1 MAAASLWDKVKTS
14 AYNRLSETLTGEP
27 APGSAAAQEQEYNQA
42 LRARRLDQLRNPPQ
56 APTFAEQLGEFRQL
70 ADLTAEQQARSN
82 AERLKAMGAPT
93 ELDGRAVVNRQNIE
107 ARDALT
113 QNQLDLMRGKVSG
126 SRELQQPMLAHEV
139 DLARIDS
146 SDLAQILQAN
156 QAQAEQVLKA
166 QQSAQT
172 LPMLAGLLA
181 TAASLFA

>member
-1 MAAASLWDKVKTS
+1 MAAASLWDKFKTS

-27 APGSAAAQEQEYNQA
+27 TPGSAAAQEQEYNQA
-42 LRARRLDQLRNPPQ
+42 LRARRLDQVRNPPK
-56 APTFAEQLGEFRQL
+56 APTLAEQLGDFRQA
-70 ADLTAEQQARSN
+70 ADLSAEMQARSN

-113 QNQLDLMRGKVSG
+113 QNQLDLLSGKVSG
-126 SRELQQPMLAHEV
+126 SRELLQPVLANQI
-139 DLARIDS
+139 DLARVDS
-146 SDLAQILQAN
+146 GDLERILQFN
-156 QAQAEQVLKA
+156 QAQTDQILKA

>member
-1 MAAASLWDKVKTS
+1 MAAASLWDEARTS
-14 AYNRLSETLTGEP
+14 AKNRFRELLTGNP
-27 APGSAAAQEQEYNQA
+27 TPGSAAAQEQEYNQE

-56 APTFAEQLGEFRQL
+56 APTFAEQVGTYRQVMDL
-70 ADLTAEQQARSN
+70 KAEADARSN
-82 AERLKAMGAPT
+82 AERLRAMGAPT
-93 ELDGRAVVNRQNIE
+93 ELAGRAVVNRQNIE

-113 QNQLDLMRGKVSG
+113 QNQLDLMDRRVSG
-126 SRELQQPMLAHEV
+126 SRELQQPMLAHEA

-146 SDLAQILQAN
+146 GDLAQILQFN
-156 QAQAEQVLKA
+156 QAQTDQILKA